1 MRGVWW
7 AKGVPF
13 QCQPD
18 CGRCCDQPGGIV
30 YLAPTDAERLA
41 EHAKMDVESW
51 LKRDC
56 TKTLDGRYVLRSRQ
70 GDGVCIYLNEQKQCN
85 VYQSRPQQCK
95 AFPWWA
101 ENLRSQR
108 SWKEVKESCPGL
120 TAEDAIV
127 ISGEEIKLH
136 VHADRQSTRGFRTW
150 T

>member
-1 MRGVWW
+1 M
-7 AKGVPF
+7 
-13 QCQPD
+13 
-18 CGRCCDQPGGIV
+18 
-30 YLAPTDAERLA
+30 
-41 EHAKMDVESW
+41 
-51 LKRDC
+51 
-56 TKTLDGRYVLRSRQ
+56 LRSRQ